1 VVTLSVVGDPRE
13 CGGSWLKDNRYVDPY
28 AAYLRVYEPLS
39 AFGPG
44 ESERWREYAHEHAAV
59 SSAQALRT
67 EQRRAL
73 ASALSARA
81 LHGLEDEPHAYVMQR
96 GSELLVCPSD
106 LRLRTLLAIGE
117 QHDEPDQDRILA
129 LLPATLVSSVDD
141 ELSAIRAA
149 RPDVVPHVRQSGW
162 AIPAA
167 WFLLFTGAEREPH
180 ECGGFESLRLRTP
193 MVTARRAIAR
203 AHVAVRDHL
212 DDARVLS
219 QVVDVGRWLEAF
231 HPNSHVEL
239 DSAGLG
245 QVAVADLSRD
255 TPVEDLAM
263 AVAALAS
270 GAVDDGRAVFRRF
283 GGAFR
288 EAQLYQRAN

>member
-1 VVTLSVVGDPRE
+1 
-13 CGGSWLKDNRYVDPY
+13 VDPY

-44 ESERWREYAHEHAAV
+44 ESERWRAYAREHAAV

-73 ASALSARA
+73 ALAMSTRRV
-81 LHGLEDEPHAYVMQR
+81 LHELEDESHAYVMQR
-96 GSELLVCPSD
+96 GSDLLVCPSD
-106 LRLRTLLAIGE
+106 LRLRSLLALGE
-117 QHDEPDQDRILA
+117 QDDNPDQDRILA
-129 LLPATLVSSVDD
+129 LLPASLVTSADE

-149 RPDVVPHVRQSGW
+149 RPDVVAHVRQSGW

-167 WFLLFTGAEREPH
+167 WFLLFANAERESYD
-180 ECGGFESLRLRTP
+180 CGGFESLRLRTP
-193 MVTARRAIAR
+193 MVAARRAIAR

-212 DDARVLS
+212 SDAGVLS
-219 QVVDVGRWLEAF
+219 HVVDVGRWLEGF
-231 HPNSHVEL
+231 HPASHVEL
-239 DSAGLG
+239 DYAGLG
-245 QVAVADLSRD
+245 QVAVAGLGRD
-255 TPVEDLAM
+255 SQVEDLAA
-263 AVAALAS
+263 AVAAMAG
-270 GAVDDGRAVFRRF
+270 GAVDDGTAVFRRV